1 MVDPILVCCYFRHSQ
16 KPWGRRKRKSR
27 SRRGEEVP
35 AVALPIAIPAACSP
49 NACVSAASEGGASK
63 ARRGYECNRSAAS
76 RRQQVRVCRLHCS
89 QDFGSASRV
98 VNDSERLQSEAGRE
112 HDEPDEFSCADTSG
126 SDQVAGCDG
135 QPPGKR
141 EASDGAA
148 ETDVIISAAELDSRR
163 KLIDV

>member
-1 MVDPILVCCYFRHSQ
+1 M
-16 KPWGRRKRKSR
+16 
-27 SRRGEEVP
+27 
-35 AVALPIAIPAACSP
+35 IASDCRAKL
-49 NACVSAASEGGASK
+49 GGSTT
-63 ARRGYECNRSAAS
+63 N
-76 RRQQVRVCRLHCS
+76 V
-89 QDFGSASRV
+89 
-98 VNDSERLQSEAGRE
+98 
-112 HDEPDEFSCADTSG
+112 EPDEFSCADTSG